1 MCCRDQHRQYSSQG
15 EFNWGIHCDETRQK
29 ERCHFEMQLLFS
41 LFPCTM
47 MIDESKSV
55 QSFLNV
61 FFFIFLPSFG
71 FPDVPPSK
79 RNACVSC
86 FIYAYIVFA
95 SPRKLV
101 CIGSEK
107 TIEQFL
113 RPHCS

>member
-15 EFNWGIHCDETRQK
+15 EFNWGIHCDETPQK

-61 FFFIFLPSFG
+61 FFYFSTKFWFPRWAAFKEKRLTASIFLG
-71 FPDVPPSK
+71 GW
-79 RNACVSC
+79 
-86 FIYAYIVFA
+86 YI
-95 SPRKLV
+95 
-101 CIGSEK
+101 E
-107 TIEQFL
+107 
-113 RPHCS
+113 